1 MEMRTAVGVVDA
13 LSVYTSRSFGHT
25 CDLII
30 STMCSCQTGHKGG
43 TRTSFI
49 ADARHGVQYEVYS
62 SEE

>member
-25 CDLII
+25 CDLIV
-30 STMCSCQTGHKGG
+30 SAMCTCQTGA
-43 TRTSFI
+43 RTCYNNFI